1 MENISSTNER
11 SEEPSPPVARRGSR
25 WANLGLATVSAV
37 FACLVMEVGY
47 RIATGV
53 PVFKVVNWRT
63 ERVVESTL
71 GERAIV
77 DPTLGWILKS
87 NNATDDHTTLDHGIR
102 QNFDEKTVRTGA
114 VLAVGDS
121 FTEGW
126 EVDDSE
132 SWPAYLE
139 KLTEMPV
146 VNGGVGGYGTDQIIL
161 RTEQLLP
168 IVRPKILIVGF
179 LEFDIFR
186 TGHSHFGAPKPYFT
200 LERGELKYHPA
211 PPIEPQTQ
219 NTFLTQLRDVSR
231 DILGYSAAA
240 DHLLAALAPNYWYG
254 GGQKQW
260 TRVDTDAVRVTC
272 KLLERLKKRADGDG
286 IRMLLFMQYYAHVV
300 MAADQPPDHARRVM
314 ACAAAAGIQVVD
326 QYSSLRA
333 MYTADR
339 NALRGYYMTYGDTYT
354 HMNPAGNQLAAK
366 LLADS
371 LRK

>member
-1 MENISSTNER
+1 MGNISGTNQL
-11 SEEPSPPVARRGSR
+11 SDDPNPPAARRGSR
-25 WANLGLATVSAV
+25 WANLGLALVSIAL
-37 FACLVMEVGY
+37 ACLVVELGY

-53 PVFKVVNWRT
+53 PVFRVVNWRT
-63 ERVVESTL
+63 ERVVEATL
-71 GERAIV
+71 GERAIP
-77 DPTLGWILKS
+77 DPVLGWVLKS
-87 NNATDDHTTLDHGIR
+87 NYASDDHTTLDHGIR
-102 QNFDEKTVRTGA
+102 LNFDEKTVRTGA

-126 EVDDSE
+126 EVDDNE

-139 KLTEMPV
+139 KLTEMAV

-200 LERGELKYHPA
+200 LEGGELNYHPA
-211 PPIEPQTQ
+211 PPIEPQSQ
-219 NTFLTQLRDVSR
+219 NTVLTSVRDVSR

-260 TRVDTDAVRVTC
+260 TRVDTDAVMVTC
-272 KLLERLKKRADGDG
+272 KLLERLKKQVDGQG

-300 MAADQPPDHARRVM
+300 MAADAPPDHARRVM
-314 ACAAAAGIQVVD
+314 ACAEAIGIEVID
-326 QYSSLRA
+326 QYRSLRA
-333 MYTADR
+333 LYTADR

-354 HMNPAGNQLAAK
+354 HMNPAGNQLAAR
-366 LLADS
+366 LLADA